1 MTDTNAE
8 DIGFG
13 DHDFESVSERTYG
26 PDEDLNPTIRVGRE
40 VLPIAIKHGMEL
52 WWDGSTP
59 TKRLDDRDGSSK
71 FTRFV
76 NGRIEGKLAEV
87 AFSKFLHDYFGVQSS
102 VDWRIY
108 GDYTVT
114 DEGDLQHLLDEEG
127 NEFPLGVDIDIK
139 KTKPWNSWL
148 AVREEIFRTIE
159 KEAPVILTK
168 LRIEDDI
175 QLDNWEDTDEWATV
189 DSDKTFRNRLLTFA
203 DDMFPLDVEFVG
215 TAYPDEFS
223 ESFDKGD
230 RLYDPV
236 TGKDI
241 GPPLKRPNEGI
252 FVDNLDCRAIRWNRV
267 VHELCEFMP
276 NDSYRP
282 LPIVDRD

>member
-1 MTDTNAE
+1 MTDTNSE

-13 DHDFESVSERTYG
+13 DHSFPAISERTYG
-26 PDEDLNPTIRVGRE
+26 PDDDLNPTIRVGRE
-40 VLPIAIKHGMEL
+40 SLPIAIRHGMEL

-59 TKRLDDRDGSSK
+59 TKRLDDRQGSSK

-87 AFSKFLHDYFGVQSS
+87 AFMQFLEEYFGIQSQ

-108 GDYTVT
+108 GDYEVT

-175 QLDNWEDTDEWATV
+175 QLDQWEDTDCWEDV
-189 DSDKTFRNRLLTFA
+189 DQDKEFRNRLLTFA

-215 TAYPDEFS
+215 TAYPDEFN

-230 RLYDPV
+230 RLYDPI
-236 TGKDI
+236 TGNEI

-252 FVDNLDCRAIRWNRV
+252 FVDNLDCRAVRWNRIA
-267 VHELCEFMP
+267 HEITEYMP
-276 NDSYRP
+276 NGSWRP
-282 LPIVDRD
+282 LPVIDRD